1 MANTTMDMSARSR
14 PMTAEEKKV
23 ILASSA
29 GTIFEWYDFY
39 LFGSLAAIIGAQ
51 YFAPFPEAT
60 RNVFALLAFA
70 AGFIVRPFG
79 ALVFGSLGD
88 LIGRKYTFLMT
99 ILIMGFSTFF
109 VGLLPGYQS
118 WGVAAP
124 IILIGLRML
133 QGLALGGEYG
143 GAAIYVAEH
152 APANQRGYFTA
163 FIQTT
168 ATLGLLLSLVVIVSV
183 QGYVNGNYP
192 DQPVLD
198 AAGVALL
205 NADGT
210 PQMMK
215 AFNAWGWRIPFLGSI
230 FLLGISLYIR
240 LQMNES
246 PAFKKM
252 KEEGAGSKAP
262 LREAFGNW
270 KNGRIALIALLGL
283 TAGQAVVWYSG
294 QFYALFF
301 MQNVIKVDSF
311 SANVFV
317 AWSLILGTGGFLFF
331 GALSDRIGRKPIILA
346 GCLIAA
352 ITYLPVF
359 SFLTKTAN
367 PALHAAHQTPVTV
380 TANEADCSFQ
390 FNPTGTVKFTNS
402 CDVAKAQL
410 ARTSVNYETVL
421 SADATVAEVKVG
433 ETVIASYDAA
443 ANTAAIN
450 AAKAALDEVK
460 AGMDAAAVT
469 ALTGAEG
476 ALKTAKGVVTTAEA
490 ALKKVADGT
499 DEAAKTAAQAA
510 LDAASAAVPAAQ
522 AALDAARAAIPAD
535 ALAAYDAAA
544 AAVAT
549 ESGVK
554 AGFEKG
560 VNDALK
566 AAGYPL
572 VAAENTTVAVAQNFI
587 DIFTAQ
593 KLTIIAV
600 LTYLII
606 LVTMVY
612 GPIAAMLVE
621 LFPTRIRYSGLS
633 LPYHIG
639 NGWFGGLMPATA
651 FAISAQSGN
660 IYAGLWYAIV
670 VALMTVVIG
679 ALFVPGG
686 THKKDIF
693 ADDVR

>member
-1 MANTTMDMSARSR
+1 MATTADVSARSR
-14 PMTAEEKKV
+14 PMTREERKV

-39 LFGSLAAIIGAQ
+39 LYGSLAAIIGAN
-51 YFAPFPEAT
+51 FFTAFPEAT

-79 ALVFGSLGD
+79 ALFFGAMGD
-88 LIGRKYTFLMT
+88 LIGRKYTFLAT
-99 ILIMGFSTFF
+99 ILLMGLSTFL
-109 VGLLPGYQS
+109 VGLLPGYQA

-124 IILIGLRML
+124 IILIALRML

-143 GAAIYVAEH
+143 GAAVYVAEH
-152 APANQRGYFTA
+152 APPNQRGYFTA

-168 ATLGLLLSLVVIVSV
+168 ATLGLLLSLVVILSV

-192 DQPVLD
+192 DQPMLD
-198 AAGVALL
+198 AAGAVVLQ
-205 NADGT
+205 ADGS

-230 FLLGISLYIR
+230 FLLLISLYIR

-252 KEEGAGSKAP
+252 KEEGAASKAP
-262 LREAFGNW
+262 LREAFGTW

-301 MQNVIKVDSF
+301 MQNVIKIDSF

-317 AWSLILGTGGFLFF
+317 AWSLILGTYGFIFF
-331 GALSDRIGRKPIILA
+331 GRLSDRIGRKPIILA

-352 ITYLPVF
+352 LTYFPVF
-359 SFLTKTAN
+359 GLLTKTAN
-367 PALHAAHQTPVTV
+367 PMLHGAQQTEVVVTV
-380 TANEADCSFQ
+380 DPTDCSVQ
-390 FNPTGTVKFTNS
+390 FNPTGTARFTNS
-402 CDVAKAQL
+402 SDIAKSKL
-410 ARTSVNYETVL
+410 STFSVNST
-421 SADATVAEVKVG
+421 T
-433 ETVIASYDAA
+433 
-443 ANTAAIN
+443 
-450 AAKAALDEVK
+450 
-460 AGMDAAAVT
+460 
-469 ALTGAEG
+469 AEG
-476 ALKTAKGVVTTAEA
+476 AAGA
-490 ALKKVADGT
+490 
-499 DEAAKTAAQAA
+499 
-510 LDAASAAVPAAQ
+510 PATIRIG
-522 AALDAARAAIPAD
+522 DTEIT
-535 ALAAYDAAA
+535 AYDAAVDGVEA
-544 AAVAT
+544 RDTFDRQVA
-549 ESGVK
+549 E
-554 AGFEKG
+554 
-560 VNDALK
+560 ALT

-572 VAAENTTVAVAQNFI
+572 VAADNTTVAKAGNFV
-587 DIFTAQ
+587 DIFSAQ
-593 KLTIIAV
+593 KLTIIAI
-600 LTYLII
+600 LTFLIL

-639 NGWFGGLMPATA
+639 NGWFGGLLPATA

-679 ALFVPGG
+679 AIFVPGG

-693 ADDVR
+693 SDAR

>member
-1 MANTTMDMSARSR
+1 MANTTADVSVRSR
-14 PMTAEEKKV
+14 PMTAEERKV

-39 LFGSLAAIIGAQ
+39 LYGSLAAIIGAN
-51 YFAPFPEAT
+51 FFTAFPEAT

-79 ALVFGSLGD
+79 ALVFGMLGD
-88 LIGRKYTFLMT
+88 LVGRKYTFLVT
-99 ILIMGFSTFF
+99 ITIMGVSTFL

-143 GAAIYVAEH
+143 GAAVYVAEH
-152 APANQRGYFTA
+152 APQNRRGYFTA

-168 ATLGLLLSLVVIVSV
+168 ATLGLLLSLIVIISV
-183 QGYVNGNYP
+183 QGYVNGAYP

-198 AAGVALL
+198 AVGAAVM

-230 FLLGISLYIR
+230 LLLLISLYIR

-252 KEEGAGSKAP
+252 KEEGAASKAP

-270 KNGRIALIALLGL
+270 KNGKIAIIALLGL

-317 AWSLILGTGGFLFF
+317 AWLLILGTAGFIFF
-331 GALSDRIGRKPIILA
+331 GSLSDRIGRKPIILA

-352 ITYLPVF
+352 ITYFPVF

-367 PALHAAHQTPVTV
+367 PMLHTAQQTAVTV
-380 TANEADCSFQ
+380 TADPADCSFQ

-402 CDVAKAQL
+402 CDIVKAKL
-410 ARTSVNYETVL
+410 YSFSVNSETVDGAAGEPA
-421 SADATVAEVKVG
+421 SVKIG
-433 ETVIASYDAA
+433 DTVIASYDSGK
-443 ANTAAIN
+443 NTAEIATAKAGVD
-450 AAKAALDEVK
+450 AAKAAIDP
-460 AGMDAAAVT
+460 AVMT
-469 ALTGAEG
+469 ALDDAEK
-476 ALKTAKGVVTTAEA
+476 ALG
-490 ALKKVADGT
+490 
-499 DEAAKTAAQAA
+499 AAKTAVANADKALKAAADDAAKATAQTA
-510 LDAASAAVPAAQ
+510 LDAANAAVAPAQ
-522 AALDAARAAIPAD
+522 AAVDAARALVPADLLATLDAAKAEAGKVGGVKGAFDKAVAD
-535 ALAAYDAAA
+535 AL
-544 AAVAT
+544 T
-549 ESGVK
+549 
-554 AGFEKG
+554 
-560 VNDALK
+560 

-572 VAAENTTVAVAQNFI
+572 VAKDNTTVAKAENI
-587 DIFTAQ
+587 LDIFTGQ
-593 KLTIIAV
+593 KITIILI
-600 LTYLII
+600 LTYLIV

-639 NGWFGGLMPATA
+639 NGWFGGLLPATA

-670 VALMTVVIG
+670 IAVMTVVIG
-679 ALFVPGG
+679 TIFVPNG
-686 THKKDIF
+686 THKKSIF
-693 ADDVR
+693 AED

>member
-1 MANTTMDMSARSR
+1 MATLNDVRDRSR
-14 PMTAEEKKV
+14 PMTGEEKKV

-39 LFGSLAAIIGAQ
+39 LYGSLAAMIGAN
-51 YFAPFPEAT
+51 FFTAFPEAT

-79 ALVFGSLGD
+79 ALFFGAMGD
-88 LIGRKYTFLMT
+88 LIGRKYTFLAT
-99 ILIMGFSTFF
+99 IMIMGLSTFL
-109 VGLLPGYQS
+109 VGILPGYQS
-118 WGVAAP
+118 WGIAAP
-124 IILIGLRML
+124 IILVALRML

-143 GAAIYVAEH
+143 GAAVYVAEH

-168 ATLGLLLSLVVIVSV
+168 ATLGLLLSLVVILSV
-183 QGYVNGNYP
+183 QGYVNGAYP

-198 AAGVALL
+198 AVGAAVMQ
-205 NADGT
+205 ADGT

-215 AFNAWGWRIPFLGSI
+215 AFNAWGWRIPFIAS
-230 FLLGISLYIR
+230 LLLLLVSLYIR

-252 KEEGAGSKAP
+252 KEEGAASKAP
-262 LREAFGNW
+262 LREAFGTW
-270 KNGRIALIALLGL
+270 KNGKIAIIALLGL

-311 SANVFV
+311 TANVMV
-317 AWSLILGTGGFLFF
+317 AWSLILGTYGFIFF
-331 GALSDRIGRKPIILA
+331 GRLSDKIGRKPIILA

-352 ITYLPVF
+352 ITYFPVF
-359 SFLTKTAN
+359 KLLTQTAN
-367 PALHAAHQTPVTV
+367 PMLAEAHQTEVTV
-380 TANEADCSFQ
+380 TADPADCSFQ

-402 CDVAKAQL
+402 CDIAKAKL
-410 ARTSVNYETVL
+410 YSFSVNSTTVDGE
-421 SADATVAEVKVG
+421 AGTPATIKIG
-433 ETVIASYDAA
+433 ETVITGYDAA
-443 ANTAAIN
+443 KNGAEVKALTTAMEEADKGTDQAAKD
-450 AAKAALDEVK
+450 AAKAALDAAKAVK
-460 AGMDAAAVT
+460 GTFD
-469 ALTGAEG
+469 
-476 ALKTAKGVVTTAEA
+476 KGV
-490 ALKKVADGT
+490 
-499 DEAAKTAAQAA
+499 
-510 LDAASAAVPAAQ
+510 
-522 AALDAARAAIPAD
+522 AD
-535 ALAAYDAAA
+535 AL
-544 AAVAT
+544 T
-549 ESGVK
+549 
-554 AGFEKG
+554 
-560 VNDALK
+560 

-572 VAAENTTVAVAQNFI
+572 VAKDNTSIAVASNFI

-593 KLTIIAV
+593 KLTIIAI

-639 NGWFGGLMPATA
+639 NGWFGGLLPATA
-651 FAISAQSGN
+651 FAMSAQQGN
-660 IYAGLWYAIV
+660 IYYGLWYAIV
-670 VALMTVVIG
+670 VAVMTVVIG
-679 ALFVPGG
+679 AIFVPNN

-693 ADDVR
+693 SDANN

>member
-1 MANTTMDMSARSR
+1 MAMTGSDVRDRSR

-39 LFGSLAAIIGAQ
+39 LYGSLAAIIGAQ
-51 YFAPFPEAT
+51 FFTPFPEAT

-79 ALVFGSLGD
+79 ALVFGMLGD

-99 ILIMGFSTFF
+99 ILIMGLSTFI
-109 VGLLPGYQS
+109 VGLLPNYFS
-118 WGVAAP
+118 WGIAAP
-124 IILIGLRML
+124 IILIVLRMA

-143 GAAIYVAEH
+143 GAAVYVAEH

-168 ATLGLLLSLVVIVSV
+168 ATLGLLLSLVVILSV
-183 QGYVNGNYP
+183 QGYVNGAYP

-198 AAGVALL
+198 AAGAATF

-210 PQMMK
+210 PAMMK

-230 FLLGISLYIR
+230 ILLLVSLYIR

-252 KEEGAGSKAP
+252 KEEGSASKAP
-262 LREAFGNW
+262 LREAFGQW
-270 KNGRIALIALLGL
+270 KNAKIALIALLGL

-317 AWSLILGTGGFLFF
+317 AWSLILGTWGFIFF
-331 GALSDRIGRKPIILA
+331 GSLSDRIGRKPIILA

-352 ITYLPVF
+352 VTYFPVF
-359 SFLTKTAN
+359 KFLTATAN
-367 PALHAAHQTPVTV
+367 PALHAAQQVPVVV
-380 TANEADCSFQ
+380 TADPADCSFQ
-390 FNPTGTVKFTNS
+390 FNPVGTAKFNNS
-402 CDVAKAQL
+402 CDIVKATL
-410 ARTSVNYETVL
+410 SKSSVNSTTVE
-421 SADATVAEVKVG
+421 APAGTVATVKVG
-433 ETVIASYDAA
+433 ETEVVAYDAA
-443 ANTAAIN
+443 KNAAAIADAKAALAEVSKGIDAAALTALTDAEKAVA
-450 AAKAALDEVK
+450 AAKAAVGTAQK
-460 AGMDAAAVT
+460 ALTAAEAGTDDAAKA
-469 ALTGAEG
+469 
-476 ALKTAKGVVTTAEA
+476 
-490 ALKKVADGT
+490 
-499 DEAAKTAAQAA
+499 AAQAA
-510 LDAASAAVPAAQ
+510 VDSATAAVAPLQATLDTARMAVPA
-522 AALDAARAAIPAD
+522 DI
-535 ALAAYDAAA
+535 LAKYDEA
-544 AAVAT
+544 AAVVAK

-554 AGFEKG
+554 AAFEKAL
-560 VNDALK
+560 NDALG

-572 VAAENTTVAVAQNFI
+572 VADKNTTVAKAQNFI

-593 KLTIIAV
+593 KLTIIAT
-600 LTYLII
+600 LTYLIL

-639 NGWFGGLMPATA
+639 NGWFGGLLPATA

-670 VALMTVVIG
+670 VAVMTVVIG
-679 ALFVPGG
+679 AIFVPGG

-693 ADDVR
+693 ADTGK